1 MSIKEEYT
9 KLIKLLDQSLDPEK
23 FKLEDVLQEAVVFF
37 DELRRVYPTAPKEER
52 DEIMQM
58 MQELHGRLQDVSQ
71 KVIEATGM
79 SEEQVAEYSENP
91 SNFSPEDWQLMQKTR
106 GELYQSARKFS
117 EALETDKKTQPPEPE
132 GKKPVKR
139 PIRSSAKRARR
150 SRWTKS

>member
-1 MSIKEEYT
+1 MSIKEEYK

-37 DELRRVYPTAPKEER
+37 DELREVYPSAPKEER

-58 MQELHGRLQDVSQ
+58 MQELHSRLQEVSK

-79 SEEQVAEYSENP
+79 SEDQVAEYSENP
-91 SNFSPEDWQLMQKTR
+91 SNFSPEDWQLMQKTK

-117 EALETDKKTQPPEPE
+117 EALESDRKSQPPQPE
-132 GKKPVKR
+132 GEIVKKR
-139 PIRSSAKRARR
+139 PVRSPAKRARR